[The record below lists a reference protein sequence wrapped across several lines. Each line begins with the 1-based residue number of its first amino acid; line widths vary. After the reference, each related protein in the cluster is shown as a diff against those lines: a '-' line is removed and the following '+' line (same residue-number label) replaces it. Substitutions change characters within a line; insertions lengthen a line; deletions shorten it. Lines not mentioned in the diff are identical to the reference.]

1 MARSVRR
8 PLALALL
15 AGALLVCSSG
25 QALAQADEGEALFQ
39 EKCSGCHTI
48 GGGVLVGPDLEGAV
62 DRRGGPDATA
72 AFIVDPSG
80 TAMPNLG
87 ITADQAAAIV
97 AFLSASG
104 APPETTPAETAPT
117 ETAPTETAP
126 APGTGDADRGKN
138 LFEGRSDLDGG
149 GPECLSCHSVA
160 GIGALGG
167 GALGPDLTGSYA
179 KYNGETGLVASLTTV
194 AFPTMQPVYAGAPI
208 TEQEA
213 RDLAAF
219 LAEAP
224 QATRPGGSAWKLF
237 VLSLGGV
244 AAFSA
249 FALLVWRSRL
259 AGVRR
264 PLLRRLNPRQK

>member
-25 QALAQADEGEALFQ
+25 PALAQADEGEALFQ

-48 GGGVLVGPDLEGAV
+48 GGGALVGPDLQGAV

-72 AFIVDPSG
+72 AFIVDPAG

-87 ITADQAAAIV
+87 VTADQAAAIV
-97 AFLSASG
+97 AFLSASA
-104 APPETTPAETAPT
+104 APPETPPT
-117 ETAPTETAP
+117 ETAPPETAP
-126 APGTGDADRGKN
+126 APGTGDAVRGKN
-138 LFEGRSDLDGG
+138 LFEGRSDFDGG
-149 GPECLSCHSVA
+149 GPACLSCHSVA

-167 GALGPDLTGSYA
+167 GALGPDLTGAFA

-194 AFPTMQPVYAGAPI
+194 AFPTMQPVYTGAPI

-237 VLSLGGV
+237 VLSIGGV
-244 AAFSA
+244 AAFAA